1 MRIHR
6 ILVKIKNFLAK
17 YWQYWTILAI
27 LAIVVYIGFVFYVYI
42 YKPIYQPREL
52 VPQKLEI
59 DKKTYQQV
67 IDFHNQQEE
76 KINQI
81 ISKDYPDVFK

>member
-6 ILVKIKNFLAK
+6 ILRRIKNFLAK

-27 LAIVVYIGFVFYVYI
+27 LAIIIYIGFVFYVYV
-42 YKPIYQPREL
+42 YRPVYQPREL
-52 VPQKLEI
+52 RPQKLEI

-76 KINQI
+76 NISQI
-81 ISKDYPDVFK
+81 ISKDYIDPFK